1 MLGADRGD
9 SPHPESRGDSPH
21 PEFSGDSP
29 RPEAM
34 LQSKLRQKLGNYLYQ
49 HPDELLRLLRNAALF
64 KFGVPIAAL
73 RWAAT
78 QNGAKGRKGLRDV
91 SLEAVP
97 PGLRVG
103 MSVELMGTSLRVSAL
118 LFIEHVQLGPEELR
132 VELRVNEVKLAL
144 LGESESPL
152 AALIRSG
159 ALDLGKI
166 GNLVAVMPRRP
177 AFLVEA
183 KDDRIVL
190 DLKRHRTFASP
201 RMQKLIGLVTPLIS
215 VKGVATDSGHLDV
228 QFDLL
233 RGGVAGAVDAWK
245 AILL

>member
-1 MLGADRGD
+1 MLGAERGD
-9 SPHPESRGDSPH
+9 TPHREFRGDTPH
-21 PEFSGDSP
+21 RDLGGEAQH
-29 RPEAM
+29 PEAM
-34 LQSKLRQKLGNYLYQ
+34 LQSKLLQKLGNYLFQ

-64 KFGVPIAAL
+64 RFGVPLAAL

-78 QNGAKGRKGLRDV
+78 HNGARRGKGLRDV

-103 MSVELMGTSLRVSAL
+103 MSVELMGTALRVSAL

-132 VELRVNEVKLAL
+132 VELRVNEVKLQL

-190 DLKRHRTFASP
+190 DLKRHHTFASA
-201 RMQKLIGLVTPLIS
+201 RVQKLIGLVTPLIT
-215 VKGVATDSGHLDV
+215 VKAVATDAEHLDV
-228 QFDLL
+228 QFDVL
-233 RGGVAGAVDAWK
+233 RGGVSGAVDAWK

>member
-1 MLGADRGD
+1 MLDGAML
-9 SPHPESRGDSPH
+9 ESR
-21 PEFSGDSP
+21 
-29 RPEAM
+29 
-34 LQSKLRQKLGNYLYQ
+34 LLQKLGSYLFQ

-78 QNGAKGRKGLRDV
+78 RNGAKAGKGMRDV

-103 MSVELMGTSLRVSAL
+103 MSVELMGTPLRVSAL
-118 LFIEHVQLGPEELR
+118 LFIEHLQLGAEEMR
-132 VELRVNEVKLAL
+132 VELRVNEVQLKL

-190 DLKRHRTFASP
+190 DLKRHRAFASQ
-201 RMQKLIGLVTPLIS
+201 RLQTLVGLVTPLIT
-215 VKGVATDSGHLDV
+215 VKAVATDLEHLDV
-228 QFDLL
+228 QFDVL
-233 RGGVAGAVDAWK
+233 RGGVSGAVDAWK
-245 AILL
+245 SILL

>member
-1 MLGADRGD
+1 
-9 SPHPESRGDSPH
+9 
-21 PEFSGDSP
+21 
-29 RPEAM
+29 M
-34 LQSKLRQKLGNYLYQ
+34 LQSKLLQKLGNYLIQ

-64 KFGVPIAAL
+64 KFGVPLAAL
-73 RWAAT
+73 RWAAMR
-78 QNGAKGRKGLRDV
+78 NGAKGGKGGLRDV
-91 SLEAVP
+91 TLEAVP

-103 MSVELMGTSLRVSAL
+103 MSVELMGTPLRVSAL
-118 LFIEHVQLGPEELR
+118 LFIERVQFGTEELR
-132 VELRVNEVKLAL
+132 IELRVNEVALAL
-144 LGESESPL
+144 LAESESPL

-190 DLKRHRTFASP
+190 DLKRHRTFSSP
-201 RMQKLIGLVTPLIS
+201 RVQKLIGLVTPLIS
-215 VKGVATDSGHLDV
+215 VKGVETDSEHLDL

-233 RGGVAGAVDAWK
+233 RGGVSGAVDAWK
-245 AILL
+245 ALLL

>member
-1 MLGADRGD
+1 MLEGAI
-9 SPHPESRGDSPH
+9 E
-21 PEFSGDSP
+21 
-29 RPEAM
+29 
-34 LQSKLRQKLGNYLYQ
+34 SKLLQKLGSYLFQ
-49 HPDELLRLLRNAALF
+49 HPDELIRLLRNAALF
-64 KFGVPIAAL
+64 KLGVPIAAL
-73 RWAAT
+73 RWAAARSST
-78 QNGAKGRKGLRDV
+78 QANGAAGKGLRDV

-103 MSVELMGTSLRVSAL
+103 LSVELMGTPLRVSAL
-118 LFIEHVQLGPEELR
+118 LYIEHVQLGPEELR
-132 VELRVNEVKLAL
+132 LELRVNEVQLTL
-144 LGESESPL
+144 LGASDSPL

-190 DLKRHRTFASP
+190 DLKRHRAFSSQ
-201 RMQKLIGLVTPLIS
+201 RLQKLVGLLTPLIT
-215 VKGVATDSGHLDV
+215 VKAVATDQEHLDV

-233 RGGVAGAVDAWK
+233 RGGVSGALEAWK
-245 AILL
+245 SILL

>member
-1 MLGADRGD
+1 MLEGAI
-9 SPHPESRGDSPH
+9 E
-21 PEFSGDSP
+21 
-29 RPEAM
+29 
-34 LQSKLRQKLGNYLYQ
+34 SKLLQKLGSYLFQ

-64 KFGVPIAAL
+64 RLGVPIAAL
-73 RWAAT
+73 RWAAARNNSKA
-78 QNGAKGRKGLRDV
+78 NGAPAGKGVRDV

-97 PGLRVG
+97 PGLRIG
-103 MSVELMGTSLRVSAL
+103 LSVELMGTPLRVSAL

-132 VELRVNEVKLAL
+132 LELRVNDVQLNL
-144 LGESESPL
+144 LGESDSPL

-190 DLKRHRTFASP
+190 DLKRHRAFSN
-201 RMQKLIGLVTPLIS
+201 RRLQKLVGLLTPLIT
-215 VKGVATDSGHLDV
+215 VKAVATDQEHLDV
-228 QFDLL
+228 QFDVL
-233 RGGVAGAVDAWK
+233 RGGVSGAVDAWK

>member
-1 MLGADRGD
+1 
-9 SPHPESRGDSPH
+9 
-21 PEFSGDSP
+21 
-29 RPEAM
+29 M
-34 LQSKLRQKLGNYLYQ
+34 LQSKLLQKLGNYLFQ

-103 MSVELMGTSLRVSAL
+103 MSVELMGTPLRVSAL
-118 LFIEHVQLGPEELR
+118 LFVEHVRLGPEELR
-132 VELRVNEVKLAL
+132 LELRVNECKLTL
-144 LGESESPL
+144 LGDSESPL

-190 DLKRHRTFASP
+190 DLKRHHTFSSP

-215 VKGVATDSGHLDV
+215 VKSVATDPGHVDV
-228 QFDLL
+228 QFDVL
-233 RGGVAGAVDAWK
+233 RGGVSGALDAWK
-245 AILL
+245 GILF

>member
-9 SPHPESRGDSPH
+9 SPHLESRGGGPYPESRGGTPH
-21 PEFSGDSP
+21 PD
-29 RPEAM
+29 AM
-34 LQSKLRQKLGNYLYQ
+34 LQSRLLQKLGNYLFQ

-64 KFGVPIAAL
+64 KFGVPLAAL
-73 RWAAT
+73 RWAAL
-78 QNGAKGRKGLRDV
+78 QNGAKSGKGLRDV

-97 PGLRVG
+97 PGLRLG
-103 MSVELMGTSLRVSAL
+103 MSVELMGTPLRVSAL
-118 LFIEHVQLGPEELR
+118 LFIEQVALGPEELR
-132 VELRVNEVKLAL
+132 VELRVNEVRLGL
-144 LGESESPL
+144 LGDSESPL

-190 DLKRHRTFASP
+190 DLKRHRTFSSP
-201 RMQKLIGLVTPLIS
+201 RMQKLISLVTPLIT
-215 VKGVATDSGHLDV
+215 VKGVATDAEHLDV
-228 QFDLL
+228 QFDVL
-233 RGGVAGAVDAWK
+233 RSGVSGAVDAWK

>member
-1 MLGADRGD
+1 MLGADRED
-9 SPHPESRGDSPH
+9 TPHPESRGGGPH
-21 PEFSGDSP
+21 PESSGDAP
-29 RPEAM
+29 HPEAM
-34 LQSKLRQKLGNYLYQ
+34 LQSKLVQKLGSYLFQ

-64 KFGVPIAAL
+64 RFGVPIAAL
-73 RWAAT
+73 RWAT
-78 QNGAKGRKGLRDV
+78 QKGAQGRKGLRDV

-103 MSVELMGTSLRVSAL
+103 MSVELMGTPLRVSAL
-118 LFIEHVQLGPEELR
+118 LFVEHVQLGPEELR

-144 LGESESPL
+144 MGESESPL

-159 ALDLGKI
+159 ALDLGKV

-190 DLKRHRTFASP
+190 DLKRLRTFSST
-201 RMQKLIGLVTPLIS
+201 RIQKLIGLVTPLVS
-215 VKGVATDSGHLDV
+215 VKGVATDAQHLDV
-228 QFDLL
+228 QFDVL
-233 RGGVAGAVDAWK
+233 RGGVSGAVDAWK